1 MDLDEF
7 IAAISDKQTIKDQ
20 IIQRNLEDRRIV
32 FNSEI
37 DDDIFETFCLSILL
51 WNQEDKDI
59 PVSKRKPIYIY
70 INSCGGEL
78 IMGSQLIGSIQQSIT
93 PVITVGFSF
102 CASMSSYILAA
113 GHKRYCFPNTVVLLH
128 DGSIEYE
135 MTTNKMKDTQK
146 FYDDLADSFNDFW
159 VENTNMTSEFLESIA
174 DREYYMF
181 AQEAKERG
189 LVDKIIGIDCKL
201 DAIL

>member
-1 MDLDEF
+1 MDLEDF
-7 IAAISDKQTIKDQ
+7 IAAITDKQTIKDQ

-70 INSCGGEL
+70 VNSCGGEL

-146 FYDDLADSFNDFW
+146 FYDDLADSLNDFW
-159 VENTNMTSEFLESIA
+159 IENTNMTSEFLESIA

-181 AQEAKERG
+181 AQEAKELG